1 MIESYPLITTIVIS
15 VVSAFMLGLLANRLH
30 LPTILGYLLAGVL
43 LGPNTPGF
51 IADSHI
57 AEQLAE
63 IGVILLMFGVGQHF
77 SIKDLARVHRVAVP
91 GAIIQLSVTTAICL
105 AVAMFLRHDF
115 LESLVFGLTLSVAS
129 TVVLLRALE
138 QYRLLDSHVGKV
150 AVGWLIVEDIA
161 MVVALVLLPVF
172 SDMLSEDGKLDPRIV
187 FEAVL
192 LVILKI
198 SAFIM
203 VMMVFGKKLLPKL
216 LTAISKT
223 KSRELMSLGILAI
236 ASGFAYIAYTLFGT
250 SFALG
255 AFMAGF
261 VLNESEIGKK
271 SAEKS
276 LPLRDIFAVLFFVSA
291 GMLFN
296 PSVITKEPALVF
308 AAFLLVVVGKA
319 IITFFLMRLFRQS
332 VYNSLVLAVSLAQI
346 GEFSFI
352 LTALALKLE
361 IFSHILYDMVIASAI
376 ISITLNPFLFKIVQ
390 KFKPKISEINLAKTE
405 KI

>member
-15 VVSAFMLGLLANRLH
+15 VVSAFLLGLLANRLH

-77 SIKDLARVHRVAVP
+77 SMKDLARVHRIAVP
-91 GAIIQLSVTTAICL
+91 GAVIQLSITTAICL
-105 AVAMFLRHDF
+105 AVAMFLRHNF

-172 SDMLSEDGKLDPRIV
+172 SDMFSEEGELDLRVIC
-187 FEAVL
+187 EAVL

-216 LTAISKT
+216 LTAISRT
-223 KSRELMSLGILAI
+223 NSHELMSLGILAI

-261 VLNESEIGKK
+261 VLNESELGKK

-296 PSVITKEPALVF
+296 PSVLTKEPTLVF

-319 IITFFLMRLFRQS
+319 TITFFLMRLFRQS

-352 LTALALKLE
+352 LTALALKLD

-376 ISITLNPFLFKIVQ
+376 ISITLNPFLFKIAQ
-390 KFKPKISEINLAKTE
+390 KFKPKVS
-405 KI
+405 